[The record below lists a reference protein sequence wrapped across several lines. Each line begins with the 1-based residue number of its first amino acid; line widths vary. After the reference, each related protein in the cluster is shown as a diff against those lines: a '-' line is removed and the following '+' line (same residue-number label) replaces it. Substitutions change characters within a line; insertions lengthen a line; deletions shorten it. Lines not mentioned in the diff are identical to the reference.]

1 MDRHLVDRLRTKGA
15 IIYAKANA
23 TEFNGGI
30 GNPGGPA
37 APTARYLGY
46 SERSTWGGQ
55 GFQLALL
62 IKHCK

>member
-1 MDRHLVDRLRTKGA
+1 MDEPPADSTIVARLRTKGA

-37 APTARYLGY
+37 TATRV
-46 SERSTWGGQ
+46 ERQSQPGRPSTGVT
-55 GFQLALL
+55 LT
-62 IKHCK
+62 